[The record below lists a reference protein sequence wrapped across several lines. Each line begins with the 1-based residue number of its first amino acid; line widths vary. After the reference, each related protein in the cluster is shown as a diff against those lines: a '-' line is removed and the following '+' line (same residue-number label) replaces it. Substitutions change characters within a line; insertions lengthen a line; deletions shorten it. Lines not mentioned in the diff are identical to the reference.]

1 MKAET
6 VRIKAR
12 RFIEKGEMSQ
22 NDLARK
28 SNIPTTTFSDFM
40 KGRTE
45 LNRLQLKEILRVI
58 DPLAFNP
65 RVVGA
70 KHRTMFLARGFD
82 QAEIAVIAS
91 EIRGAGDV
99 SGA

>member
-6 VRIKAR
+6 VRSKAR

-28 SNIPTTTFSDFM
+28 SNIAPSTLSGFM
-40 KGRTE
+40 KGTFE
-45 LNRLQLKEILRVI
+45 LNQLQLKEIMRIVE
-58 DPLAFNP
+58 PLSFNP

-70 KHRTMFLARGFD
+70 KHRTLFLARGFD
-82 QAEIAVIAS
+82 QDEIAIIAS
-91 EIRGAGDV
+91 EIRGAGNV
-99 SGA
+99 SG

>member
-6 VRIKAR
+6 VRNKIR
-12 RFIEKGEMSQ
+12 RFIDKGEMSQ

-28 SNIPTTTFSDFM
+28 SNIPTSSFSEFM
-40 KGRTE
+40 KEKSE
-45 LNRLQLKEILRVI
+45 LSNLQLKNILRII

-70 KHRTMFLARGFD
+70 KHRTLFLARGFD
-82 QAEIAVIAS
+82 LDEIAIIAS
-91 EIRGAGDV
+91 EIRGMTNG
-99 SGA
+99 

>member
-6 VRIKAR
+6 VRNKAR
-12 RFIEKGEMSQ
+12 RFIEKNEMSQ

-28 SNIPTTTFSDFM
+28 SNIPPSTFSGFM
-40 KGRTE
+40 KEKSE
-45 LNRLQLKEILRVI
+45 LTKLQLKAILRTI

-70 KHRTMFLARGFD
+70 KHRTMFLAKGFD
-82 QAEIAVIAS
+82 QDEIAIIAS
-91 EIRGAGDV
+91 EIRGMTNV
-99 SGA
+99 SG

>member
-6 VRIKAR
+6 VRNKAK

-28 SNIPTTTFSDFM
+28 SNVPTSTFSDFM
-40 KGRTE
+40 KGKNE
-45 LNRLQLKEILRVI
+45 LNNLQLKTVLSVI

-70 KHRTMFLARGFD
+70 KHRTMFLAKGFD
-82 QAEIAVIAS
+82 QEEIAIIAA
-91 EIRGAGDV
+91 EIRGMINV
-99 SGA
+99 

>member
-6 VRIKAR
+6 VRSKAR

-22 NDLARK
+22 NELARK
-28 SNIPTTTFSDFM
+28 CSVAPSTFSGFM
-40 KGRTE
+40 KGQYE
-45 LNRLQLKEILRVI
+45 MSQLQLKEIMRVI
-58 DPLAFNP
+58 EPLSFNP

-82 QAEIAVIAS
+82 QDEIAIIAS
-91 EIRGAGDV
+91 EIRGGGNV
-99 SGA
+99 SG